1 MSSKQDKHDLNEPST
16 DSLRHLIRGVVGVD
30 PNINRRPIFAPDKR
44 ARKRDLVYV
53 YEKKENHNG
62 RIEKIIWKVSASPEY
77 GSPTVL
83 DQDILFALY
92 KIVNNKGFV
101 RINDQDWIAVSCY
114 EIIRI
119 LGRNDSGKNFRDVQD
134 SLRRI
139 LSVTIEATLSFFHKH
154 SGRWI
159 GEIGE
164 SFHLIDRIIWKG
176 DPLPTGE
183 TAYRNFILFG
193 SLLLDNIR
201 VGYLAPLDL
210 DFYYSLPNP
219 TDRGLYPYLAFCF
232 HAMGKRPGRF
242 QIKYST
248 LCREM
253 RLTKHRYFSSGTVPL
268 KEVFQR
274 LEKRDFLRQ
283 SSTQFVP
290 HPTDK
295 GDGYIYCLPGDR
307 ILHPERYNLRYRQPS
322 QLQTL
327 AHDAVNLDGNE
338 RLLLIINLFYEH
350 LGTHPL
356 SESPHPREL
365 LAAERIDRKLP
376 YLEDLEIFVDYTK
389 ERWPTVVTLTAAVNN
404 YLDAFLG
411 DESLQRRLHA
421 CRQWKMFPKSDSQ

>member
-1 MSSKQDKHDLNEPST
+1 MSRKRDLTRRSS
-16 DSLRHLIRGVVGVD
+16 DSLPHVIRGVIGVD

-53 YEKKENHNG
+53 YEKEENHDG
-62 RIEKIIWKVSASPEY
+62 HTERIIWKVFASPEY
-77 GSPTVL
+77 GNPTVL
-83 DQDILFALY
+83 DQDVLFALY
-92 KIVNNKGFV
+92 KLLNDKGFA

-119 LGRNDSGKNFRDVQD
+119 LGRNDSGKNFRDVQA

-139 LSVTIEATLSFFHKH
+139 LSVTIEATLSFFHKQ
-154 SGRWI
+154 SGRWV

-176 DPLPTGE
+176 DPLPTGG
-183 TAYRNFILFG
+183 TAYSNFILFG

-219 TDRGLYPYLAFCF
+219 TDRALYPYLAFCF
-232 HAMGKRPGRF
+232 HAMGRTPGRF

-253 RLTKHRYFSSGTVPL
+253 RLTKHRYFSSGVVRL

-274 LEKRDFLRQ
+274 LEQRDFLRKL
-283 SSTQFVP
+283 STEFVG

-295 GDGYIYCLPGDR
+295 GDGYIYCWPGER
-307 ILHPERYNLRYRQPS
+307 VLHPERYNLRYRRSSLS
-322 QLQTL
+322 QGSVGELVCPGGS
-327 AHDAVNLDGNE
+327 D
-338 RLLLIINLFYEH
+338 RLLAIIRLFYEY
-350 LGTHPL
+350 LGAPRVTQ
-356 SESPHPREL
+356 SPHPRDM
-365 LAAERIDRKLP
+365 LAAERLNRKMP
-376 YLEDLEIFVDYTK
+376 YLEDLEAFVNYAR
-389 ERWPTVVTLTAAVNN
+389 ERWPAVGTLAAAVDG
-404 YLDAFLG
+404 YLDTFLG
-411 DESLQRRLHA
+411 DETLQRRLHA
-421 CRQWKMFPKSDSQ
+421 CRQWQMFPKASSP